1 MTIIRHYHETARHRT
16 VWLESGPADGPLM
29 IFLHGWPELSLVWKA
44 QLKHFASAGW
54 RCIAPDMRGYGGSS
68 VPDTL
73 SAYTVREIVTDMVE
87 MHDALGGKPAV
98 WVGHDWGSPIAW
110 AMASHHPDKCRGVV
124 SLCVPYMSRG
134 LTIPSL
140 LPHVNRALYP
150 VDVYPVGQWDY
161 VFYYRESFQRA
172 IREFEVD
179 VGATLAM
186 AYGAFLDFDES
197 TPSFSA
203 CIRRNGGW
211 FGDVGRAP
219 PLTDA
224 KLILPQEDFVE
235 MTAAY
240 RRTGFGGGAAW
251 YMNDAANHDYAAE
264 APAFGHLS
272 LPALFVHA
280 AWDMVLDTTRS
291 TLAEPMREDCSDLTE
306 VTIECGHEIM
316 LDRPDELNT
325 ALENWLADKKIS

>member
-1 MTIIRHYHETARHRT
+1 
-16 VWLESGPADGPLM
+16 M

-87 MHDALGGKPAV
+87 MVDALGGKPAV

-110 AMASHHPDKCRGVV
+110 AMASHHADKCRGVV

-150 VDVYPVGQWDY
+150 ADIYPAGQWDY

-172 IREFEVD
+172 VREFEVD

-186 AYGAFLDFDES
+186 AYGAFLDFDERA
-197 TPSFSA
+197 PSFSA
-203 CIRRNGGW
+203 CIRPNGGW

-219 PLTDA
+219 TLTDA
-224 KLILPQEDFVE
+224 RLILPQEDFAE

-251 YMNDAANHDYAAE
+251 YMNDAANQEYAAE
-264 APAFGHLS
+264 APAFGYLS

-306 VTIECGHEIM
+306 VTIECGHEVM
-316 LDRPDELNT
+316 LDRPDELNI
-325 ALENWLADKKIS
+325 AIEKWLADKHIS